1 MRFLLILLTSAAA
14 LSQQAASAQMMPGGG
29 GPGGARYQQ
38 SYDDVK
44 AALNLTDEQVTQL
57 KQLQTDKMAN
67 TQAFYAKMADK
78 QKELNAALEA
88 TTSDPTAVGRLELEL
103 QQLRK
108 QPQTATD
115 VHEKAMAILK
125 PEQKAKLEKL
135 EEAQKMR
142 TAVDQATGLAL
153 LTPAAPAPR
162 GMPAGAPGAPAK
174 APGH

>member
-1 MRFLLILLTSAAA
+1 MRFLLIVLISGAA
-14 LSQQAASAQMMPGGG
+14 LSPRVSSGQMMPGGG

-57 KQLQTDKMAN
+57 KQLQTDKMSA

-78 QKELNAALEA
+78 QKELNAALESSA
-88 TTSDPTAVGRLELEL
+88 GDPTTVGRLMLEL

-108 QPQTATD
+108 QPPTAGD
-115 VHEKAMAILK
+115 VHEKALALLK
-125 PEQKAKLEKL
+125 PEQKEKLAKL

-153 LTPAAPAPR
+153 LTPPPPAAPR
-162 GMPAGAPGAPAK
+162 GMPAGAPAAPK
-174 APGH
+174 APSH